1 MEQNIQIKDEDQQ
14 RRILL
19 QGNLDAILSPDLEAL
34 LDQQRL
40 QSETLLIIDLESVSS
55 VTADGVRVLLN
66 AFINKAQYAG
76 GLVVANPNDEVKQL
90 MITVGLEALLSE

>member
-34 LDQQRL
+34 LDQQQL

-66 AFINKAQYAG
+66 AFINKAQYTG